1 MKFISGMRADL
12 IFYIRKYG
20 METIINSQKKILAGF
35 GEVLMLASVPTAQL

>member
-20 METIINSQKKILAGF
+20 METIINSQEKSWLVLAKY
-35 GEVLMLASVPTAQL
+35 